1 MPARRDLDPEAS
13 PLHFFGAEV
22 RRARE
27 AAGMTLA
34 ELGALVPCDA
44 STVSR
49 IESGIL
55 SPSDRFAVACDEA
68 FPQMG
73 GWFTRF
79 YRSSGQWTGP
89 YPPWFLDWLKIEREA
104 TALRWWEPIL
114 IPGLLQT
121 ADYARAL
128 FRAWQRAGSDEQVED
143 LVAGRLQRQ
152 AILDRA
158 DPPELWVLLDE
169 AALHRPVGSAKVM
182 HGQLEHLAD
191 MTGRASVTV
200 QVVPA
205 DLGAHGGMLGAF
217 ILADPSGTLYLET
230 AVEAQ
235 ITGRS
240 ALTERAAL
248 MFDRLRADALP
259 RGASRDLIVKV
270 AHERW
275 EH

>member
-49 IESGIL
+49 IESGQL
-55 SPSDRFAVACDEA
+55 SPSERFARACDEA
-68 FPQMG
+68 FGQMG

-79 YRSSGQWTGP
+79 YQSSDQWAGP

-104 TALRWWEPIL
+104 AALRWWEPIL

-128 FRAWQRAGSDEQVED
+128 FRAWQRADSDEQVED
-143 LVAGRLQRQ
+143 LVVGRLERQ

-169 AALHRPVGSAKVM
+169 TVLHHPVGSPKVM

-191 MTGRASVTV
+191 MTSRASVTV

-205 DLGAHGGMLGAF
+205 DLGAHAGMLGAF

-240 ALTERAAL
+240 ALTGRAAL
-248 MFDRLRADALP
+248 IFDRLRADALP

-275 EH
+275 ER

>member
-34 ELGALVPCDA
+34 DLGALVPCDA

-49 IESGIL
+49 IESGQL
-55 SPSDRFAVACDEA
+55 TPSDRFAAACDEA

-89 YPPWFLDWLKIEREA
+89 YPPWFLDWLKIERDA

-128 FRAWQRAGSDEQVED
+128 FRAWQRAGTDELVED
-143 LVAGRLQRQ
+143 LVTGRLERQ

-158 DPPELWVLLDE
+158 DPPELWVLIE
-169 AALHRPVGSAKVM
+169 ETALHRPVGSAKVM
-182 HGQLEHLAD
+182 HGQLEHLAE
-191 MTGRASVTV
+191 MTVRASVTV

-205 DLGAHGGMLGAF
+205 EVGAHGGMLGAF
-217 ILADPSGTLYLET
+217 ILADPSGTVYLET

-248 MFDRLRADALP
+248 IFDRLRADALP
-259 RGASRDLIVKV
+259 RAASRDLIVKV